1 MSSPA
6 ITLHEPPTPVKFF
19 RETAILLTVA
29 FSGDPIDRW
38 CSVNGDEPIMEKE
51 EDIPD
56 DRLRKDIR
64 GIAHEE
70 LRPNIIPVTALLDGE
85 VAGFAVWEIPRRHW
99 RHESFPQFVY
109 RKTIDRMDAWNDWL
123 YPTAGVR
130 GDRRKLIRS
139 LRMEHANKHLG
150 EGKVEETWYLK
161 TLAVLPKFQRKGVG
175 TALMKWG
182 MERAQLNGERLY
194 VDASYVG
201 KPLYLKLGFH
211 EVGGFL
217 VGDSGVRVTNMLWDS
232 K

>member
-85 VAGFAVWEIPRRHW
+85 VAGFAVWETGDTKASHNLFTARPSIEWTHGTIGSTQRQGSEGIE
-99 RHESFPQFVY
+99 ES
-109 RKTIDRMDAWNDWL
+109 
-123 YPTAGVR
+123 
-130 GDRRKLIRS
+130 
-139 LRMEHANKHLG
+139 
-150 EGKVEETWYLK
+150 
-161 TLAVLPKFQRKGVG
+161 
-175 TALMKWG
+175 
-182 MERAQLNGERLY
+182 
-194 VDASYVG
+194 
-201 KPLYLKLGFH
+201 
-211 EVGGFL
+211 
-217 VGDSGVRVTNMLWDS
+217 
-232 K
+232 